1 MADAGGPSNADRALL
16 DAEYLVVWLV
26 ALVVVAG
33 VAGAVVEY
41 GDAVRD
47 TTPDSDFSVSLDQQS
62 RTLTVAHA
70 GGDAIVDRTTRRLS
84 VVIVDASNGT
94 TERFDWARDD
104 RPFADRGSGYP
115 VTEGDSLAI
124 DDPSVDSD
132 GDGNYHD
139 AEASVGFHLAAD
151 DIVRVEWRGVR
162 RGGKTTTLTLLN
174 ATLVSDDGT
183 IRFET
188 DGEVG

>member
-1 MADAGGPSNADRALL
+1 MMADSRRDADRALL

-47 TTPDSDFSVSLDQQS
+47 TTPDSDFSVSLDQES
-62 RTLTVAHA
+62 RTVTVTHD
-70 GGDAIVDRTTRRLS
+70 GGDAVIDRTTHRLS
-84 VVIVDASNGT
+84 VVLVDASNGT

-104 RPFADRGSGYP
+104 QSFADRGSGYP
-115 VTEGDSLAI
+115 VTEGDSLVV

-139 AEASVGFHLAAD
+139 AEASVGFHLAPD
-151 DIVRVEWRGVR
+151 DTVRVEWRGVK
-162 RGGKTTTLTLLN
+162 RGGKTVTVTLLN
-174 ATLVSDDGT
+174 ATLVPVDDGT

-188 DGEVG
+188 DGEVS

>member
-1 MADAGGPSNADRALL
+1 MADRRRDADRGLL
-16 DAEYLVVWLV
+16 DVEYLVVWLV

-33 VAGAVVEY
+33 VGGAVVEY
-41 GDAVRD
+41 GDDVRD
-47 TTPDSDFSVSLDQQS
+47 STPDSEFAVSLDQQS
-62 RTLTVAHA
+62 WTVTVTHA
-70 GGDAIVDRTTRRLS
+70 GGDAVLDRTTHRLS
-84 VVIVDASNGT
+84 VVLVDASNGT

-115 VTEGDSLAI
+115 VTEGDTLVI

-132 GDGNYHD
+132 GDANYHD
-139 AEASVGFHLAAD
+139 AAASVGFHLATD
-151 DIVRVEWRGVR
+151 DRVRVEWRGVR

-174 ATLVSDDGT
+174 ATLVSADDGT

-188 DGEVG
+188 DG